1 MGGLVLFVVALM
13 ALFEW
18 ALEPLMISLQRL
30 FTLRELIWIPALLLV
45 ASLLSPNSN
54 AHKGITKGKTP

>member
-45 ASLLSPNSN
+45 ALLLSPNSN
-54 AHKGITKGKTP
+54 SHKGITKGKTP

>member
-1 MGGLVLFVVALM
+1 MGGLVLFVIALM

-30 FTLRELIWIPALLLV
+30 FTLRELIWIPLLL
-45 ASLLSPNSN
+45 LMQIL
-54 AHKGITKGKTP
+54 I